1 MLMGF
6 DVQISNNRIS
16 STISFL
22 SFSLSTLDIYSNQGN
37 AVVIPKV
44 SILCMLML
52 LGFHNMKGA
61 IFVSPETCYMYFE
74 GM

>member
-22 SFSLSTLDIYSNQGN
+22 SFSLQTLDIYSNQRT
-37 AVVIPKV
+37 AAKPVHFIRVE
-44 SILCMLML
+44 IL
-52 LGFHNMKGA
+52 
-61 IFVSPETCYMYFE
+61 Y
-74 GM
+74 